1 MDELATTT
9 TMALAEDENTRCL
22 AKRSERQSNRARF
35 AAAFGG
41 NCWQVVCAFRV
52 RNVQRLF
59 MQMKRET
66 VVGNRA
72 VPSADADAG
81 PAVGSGSGSGS
92 SCSCGLPSGCHVG
105 QQMRPSN
112 NKELVLQHVNALIL

>member
-1 MDELATTT
+1 M
-9 TMALAEDENTRCL
+9 
-22 AKRSERQSNRARF
+22 
-35 AAAFGG
+35 
-41 NCWQVVCAFRV
+41 

-66 VVGNRA
+66 VVGSRA
-72 VPSADADAG
+72 VPSADPAAG
-81 PAVGSGSGSGS
+81 PAVGSGS
-92 SCSCGLPSGCHVG
+92 SCSCGSPSGCHVG

>member
-1 MDELATTT
+1 MELP
-9 TMALAEDENTRCL
+9 
-22 AKRSERQSNRARF
+22 
-35 AAAFGG
+35 
-41 NCWQVVCAFRV
+41 
-52 RNVQRLF
+52 LF

-72 VPSADADAG
+72 VPSAHPAAG
-81 PAVGSGSGSGS
+81 PAVGCGS
-92 SCSCGLPSGCHVG
+92 PSGCHVG